1 MGKSVCMCCFPH
13 VRQLGEK
20 FFPTHALNMNRESQY
35 FCMNMFVELVTR
47 IISVNESITLKTA
60 PNVILK
66 ERNIDL
72 CSLREGDW

>member
-1 MGKSVCMCCFPH
+1 
-13 VRQLGEK
+13 
-20 FFPTHALNMNRESQY
+20 MNRESQY

-47 IISVNESITLKTA
+47 VISVNESITLKTA